1 MLLSDWVTTVK
12 EFLKD
17 KKGNLKGAVLVKL
30 SPEKDPKSGRTIMK
44 PVEGSEYKVEKIGR
58 AHV

>member
-1 MLLSDWVTTVK
+1 MAAMAEVCKTDYGQEEAIGVSAMTTRVYQTTVK

-30 SPEKDPKSGRTIMK
+30 SPRERP
-44 PVEGSEYKVEKIGR
+44 
-58 AHV
+58 